1 MYNISEVMK
10 MIDKWK
16 DTVIFCVFG
25 ALYVP
30 VGGGKSA
37 HKNRAYHGFVIND
50 DDAVKDYFFS
60 DGRVMRAEGG
70 CLFYLPRGSSYFVKD
85 VRRGG
90 CHAINFEADIEDEP
104 FCLRPKGRDKLRRSF
119 KIACDEWMRQSPARS
134 AAAMRAIYDSIYQLC
149 KAQKEQTYMPSDRL
163 GMIAPAVEELE
174 HNFTS
179 KELTVAHLAKLC
191 GVSEVY
197 LRKIFEKK
205 LGVSPKE
212 YMISLRMEYAKQ
224 LLSSGEVGVAEA
236 AQMCGYA
243 EPCHFSREFKKRFG
257 VSPKNYK

>member
-1 MYNISEVMK
+1 MK

-16 DTVIFCVFG
+16 DTVIFCVRG
-25 ALYVP
+25 AVYVP
-30 VGGGKSA
+30 AGGGKGA

-70 CLFYLPRGSSYFVKD
+70 CLFYLPKGSSYFVKD

-134 AAAMRAIYDSIYQLC
+134 AAAMVALYESIHRGQENSEQYIG
-149 KAQKEQTYMPSDRL
+149 KETERKIL
-163 GMIAPAVEELE
+163 PAVAALDAR
-174 HNFTS
+174 FTDNDLS
-179 KELTVAHLAKLC
+179 VSHLAHLC

-224 LLSSGEVGVAEA
+224 LLSSGEVGVAEV

-257 VSPKNYK
+257 TSPKNYK